1 MNKLAILD
9 AFSFFRDATT
19 EMRSAVE
26 SAGNALVLPPG
37 AIVFRDGD
45 RCDQFALFGR
55 GGLRVFK
62 TAPTGREITLYHVQ
76 PGEICLMNSLSVF
89 LGTPVRAT
97 AQVEASVEAL
107 AFPRAVFLEW
117 LRSNDAVRS
126 FILGAMAERLFDV
139 MTLVEEIAFGKM
151 DVRLAHLLSRRFANN
166 GLPLREIATTHEEV
180 AAELGTVREVVSR
193 LLKEFERLGAL
204 ETGRGR
210 ILLRDEDVLRQ
221 LGHAPASGRDQD
233 E

>member
-1 MNKLAILD
+1 VNKLAVLD
-9 AFSFFRDATT
+9 AFSFFRDASA

-45 RCDQFALFGR
+45 RCDQFALVGR

-62 TAPTGREITLYHVQ
+62 TAPTGREVSLYHVQ

-97 AQVEASVEAL
+97 ARVEASLEAL
-107 AFPRAVFLEW
+107 VFPRAVFLEW
-117 LRSNDAVRS
+117 LRTNDAVRS

-221 LGHAPASGRDQD
+221 LGHAPAGGH